1 MWRRTDGPTSSRKK
15 KGSFLQLRQ
24 VRSGELC
31 HPDRCPEKSGVRFS
45 TLFGGGAKYSNGED
59 SLFIK
64 ELMDKGIQVYTSP
77 EVIGRETESEST
89 WFSGYHDKFFFDRG
103 VLYHFYTEIWRL

>member
-1 MWRRTDGPTSSRKK
+1 M
-15 KGSFLQLRQ
+15 
-24 VRSGELC
+24 RSDALII
-31 HPDRCPEKSGVRFS
+31 SGVRFS

-89 WFSGYHDKFFFDRG
+89 WFSGYHDKFFFEAFALMRQG
-103 VLYHFYTEIWRL
+103 MKQGRKEQGE

>member
-1 MWRRTDGPTSSRKK
+1 M
-15 KGSFLQLRQ
+15 
-24 VRSGELC
+24 
-31 HPDRCPEKSGVRFS
+31 
-45 TLFGGGAKYSNGED
+45 
-59 SLFIK
+59 FIK